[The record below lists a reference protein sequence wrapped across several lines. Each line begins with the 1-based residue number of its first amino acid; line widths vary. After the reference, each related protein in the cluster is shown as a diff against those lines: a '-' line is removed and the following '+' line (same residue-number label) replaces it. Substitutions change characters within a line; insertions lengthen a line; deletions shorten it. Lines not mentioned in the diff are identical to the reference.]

1 MPVNALHYS
10 LPATNRKIGLL
21 YGIETWNRWSLDAP
35 TVALVWR
42 FLLAQC
48 AGVDSP
54 RYAPILLALGTWIV
68 YVADRILDGL
78 GDRPAQK
85 LQERHYFYAR
95 HRITFGVLLCCAGL
109 LCGVLII
116 ERMRRDIFEAY
127 AVLGSLVLLYFFLIH
142 GKRNSAERWLPKEM
156 FVGFLF
162 AAATAL
168 PIWMRVNERSREL
181 EISIALFAAV
191 CWLNCIAI
199 ERWENPVAAAGP
211 QRTWRAHVSTRWLG
225 RHLTGMSTLV
235 AAVSFGCWLS
245 WTSPYENVALA
256 CCLSSILFSVLH
268 ALRGQIGA
276 RWLRVAADVSLLTP
290 VLLMPW
296 IPAR

>member
-1 MPVNALHYS
+1 MANTLHCS
-10 LPATNRKIGLL
+10 LPATNRKIDLL
-21 YGIETWNRWSLDAP
+21 YVIETWNRWSLDAP

-42 FLLAQC
+42 FFLADC
-48 AGVDSP
+48 AGVHSP

-68 YVADRILDGL
+68 YVADRILDGM
-78 GDRPAQK
+78 GDPPAEK
-85 LQERHYFYAR
+85 LRERHYFYAR
-95 HRITFGVLLCCAGL
+95 HRVTFAVLLSCAGL

-116 ERMRRDIFEAY
+116 ERMRRDILEAY
-127 AVLGSLVLLYFFLIH
+127 VILGSLVLLYFFLIH

-168 PIWMRVNERSREL
+168 PIWMRIGARSRQL

-199 ERWENPVAAAGP
+199 ERWENAVTVGGTEKA
-211 QRTWRAHVSTRWLG
+211 WRAHATTRWLG
-225 RHLTGMSTLV
+225 RHLTGMSTVV
-235 AAVSFGCWLS
+235 ASISFVCWLS
-245 WTSPYENVALA
+245 WTSPYKNIALA
-256 CCLSSILFSVLH
+256 CCFSSILFSVLH
-268 ALRGQIGA
+268 AFRGQIGA
-276 RWLRVAADVSLLTP
+276 RWLRVAADASLFTP